1 MSEDINFKLYEAAED
16 GRYDEVAAY
25 ISRGA
30 DPTWTN
36 GSIYVRTALHRAAWN
51 GHVRVAG
58 LLLDHGWNL
67 KARNSV
73 GWQPFHSAAAGGH
86 VEVMQLLSARG
97 AVINSQDRDKWTP
110 LHEAAH
116 RGHAAAVQLLLSLGA
131 DRTIKDEDGETA
143 AEVARGG
150 ARSAFKTEIE
160 TDTGTVSP
168 SKRTYKG
175 SVLRKLLKRN

>member
-36 GSIYVRTALHRAAWN
+36 GIYVRTALHRAAWN

-116 RGHAAAVQLLLSLGA
+116 RGHTAAVQLLLSLGA
-131 DRTIKDEDGETA
+131 DRTIKDDDGETA